1 MAPTMDSREISK
13 RNKIKGKMKT
23 CTASVKRSPSPV
35 MIEATTS
42 IGFNEVAVYFSEE
55 EWRNLELW
63 QKELY
68 SNVMRE
74 IHTTLISLGYTI
86 DHPDVLCRI
95 RKDQDPYI
103 SSLEEERKTSCFP
116 STSSSILSSDILCRI
131 KPDDD
136 SCSTNNESL
145 MGDCSTKCS
154 SVLSPDILFRI
165 KYNEVPSC
173 FEDENATETY
183 PISEE
188 PVSAQKLPNM
198 KEIPPGFEGSLME
211 NTTISV
217 KEEDYNSDQ
226 ENRDDD
232 GKDDDEESANSKAGD
247 LNQLIFNPNLSLWI
261 KHVDEPSESQD
272 LQNSCVGV
280 DDSIR
285 KEGNGTTA
293 SLKLPI
299 QKTYFS
305 NKENS
310 NEDKL
315 LFGQQ
320 NLPTVNRPESNTK
333 GEESLL
339 SIVLKRA
346 NAGSLYPPNYIYFNN
361 YKCSEYIKGI
371 PRIAEKE
378 TFCSTNVSSVQ
389 TSKSNEILS
398 SFQSVKSMPG
408 FQPIDEVDKPYRC
421 NICEKT
427 FKAIGILN
435 VHMKT
440 HTYVR
445 PYQCNECGKSFR
457 DNWNL
462 KVHQKIHTGETPYKC
477 TICEKGFIQ
486 YATYMKH
493 QRIHTGE
500 KPYVCCYCDKSFT
513 NSSNLVRHHRT
524 HTGEKPYICVE
535 CGKSF
540 SYNTS
545 LIQHKRVHKVD
556 PVESGKTNSE
566 KQ

>member
-1 MAPTMDSREISK
+1 
-13 RNKIKGKMKT
+13 
-23 CTASVKRSPSPV
+23 
-35 MIEATTS
+35 MIETTTS

-86 DHPDVLCRI
+86 AHPDVLCRI

-116 STSSSILSSDILCRI
+116 STSSS
-131 KPDDD
+131 
-136 SCSTNNESL
+136 
-145 MGDCSTKCS
+145 
-154 SVLSPDILFRI
+154 VLSPDILFRI
-165 KYNEVPSC
+165 KYDDVPSC
-173 FEDENATETY
+173 SEDESETTNY

-188 PVSAQKLPNM
+188 PVSEATQLPNL
-198 KEIPPGFEGSLME
+198 KEVPPGFGCLLE
-211 NTTISV
+211 NTGISV
-217 KEEDYNSDQ
+217 KEEEYNSDQ
-226 ENRDDD
+226 ENIDDD
-232 GKDDDEESANSKAGD
+232 DNKFDSDDVKGDDEESANPKAED
-247 LNQLIFNPNLSLWI
+247 INQLIFNPNLSLWI
-261 KHVDEPSESQD
+261 KHVDESSESQD
-272 LQNSCVGV
+272 VQNSCVGV

-285 KEGNGTTA
+285 KEENGAIA
-293 SLKLPI
+293 SVKPAM
-299 QKTYFS
+299 QKTYLEHFS

-315 LFGQQ
+315 PFGQQ
-320 NLPTVNRPESNTK
+320 KVPTVNRPESNTK

-346 NAGSLYPPNYIYFNN
+346 NAGSLYPPNYLYFNN
-361 YKCSEYIKGI
+361 YKCSEYTKGI
-371 PRIAEKE
+371 PRLAEKE
-378 TFCSTNVSSVQ
+378 TFCSTNTSSLQ
-389 TSKSNEILS
+389 TSKSNDILS
-398 SFQSVKSMPG
+398 SFQSVKSVPG
-408 FQPIDEVDKPYRC
+408 FRTIQEIDKPYRC
-421 NICEKT
+421 TVCEKT
-427 FKAIGILN
+427 FKTIGILN

-477 TICEKGFIQ
+477 AICEKGFIQ

-545 LIQHKRVHKVD
+545 LIQHKQIHKID
-556 PVESGKTNSE
+556 PVESGKINSE
-566 KQ
+566 KK